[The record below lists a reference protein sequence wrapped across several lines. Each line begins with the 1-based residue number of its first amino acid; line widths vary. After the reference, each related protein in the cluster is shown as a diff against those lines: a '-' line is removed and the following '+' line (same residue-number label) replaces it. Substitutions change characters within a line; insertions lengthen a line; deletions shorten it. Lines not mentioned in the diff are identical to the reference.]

1 MWYIYIL
8 LCSDGSYY
16 IGHTNNIEQRVERHN
31 QGRGSNW
38 TAKRLPV
45 TLAYFEEFSTQ
56 NEAVQSETQL
66 QKWAPNK
73 KRAFI
78 QQDFLKFRQVS
89 RQTAG
94 ARAKD
99 QHNTM
104 SN

>member
-56 NEAVQSETQL
+56 NEAVQRETQL
-66 QKWAPNK
+66 KKWSHNKKWAL
-73 KRAFI
+73 I
-78 QQDFLKFRQVS
+78 QQDFQTLRQLS
-89 RQTAG
+89 RQ
-94 ARAKD
+94 
-99 QHNTM
+99 
-104 SN
+104 